1 MVWGY
6 PIHPVFPRH
15 TLKGLDIFAGNLNV
29 LNACALA
36 YKLLYGLLAVV
47 DFGVLGLRQILP
59 NGPFQQADGQP
70 AACFADLDGESHR
83 FFAYFILH
91 GKTSSLCRLGL
102 NWCALRR
109 NQQAAE
115 QVFHA
120 PASFPPHLVSTTDS
134 PLAMPPQSL
143 PAVSANSAGEAQMW
157 SAPSIINSPGL
168 AKRR

>member
-1 MVWGY
+1 MEGMDDREQ
-6 PIHPVFPRH
+6 FE
-15 TLKGLDIFAGNLNV
+15 K
-29 LNACALA
+29 
-36 YKLLYGLLAVV
+36 
-47 DFGVLGLRQILP
+47 
-59 NGPFQQADGQP
+59 
-70 AACFADLDGESHR
+70 DLDMTTTARMKDVETAQREMLERVEETKSCI
-83 FFAYFILH
+83 AYFILH
-91 GKTSSLCRLGL
+91 GKASFLCRLGMGR
-102 NWCALRR
+102 CALRR

-143 PAVSANSAGEAQMW
+143 PAVSANSADEAQMW